1 MEHASSIDIGARKDR
16 QGGINEDSVAT
27 AVFENH
33 HRDVA
38 RPVGVFVLADGVGG
52 EAAGDAASFL
62 TTTVVRQRLAE
73 LLLGASTDRPGRF
86 DLDGVDAATHDD
98 GSALTEDRI
107 RTAIQDAIDAAHAEV
122 QEYARDAGG
131 RPATTVV
138 ACVYVDGRLH
148 YGWVGDSRAYLINA
162 EHGEIQQLTEDHAV
176 TNDLLEEGEIDDEVY
191 ARVHEQATAITNAV
205 GGSPYGEPNVDVEFG
220 TAPVFA
226 EDVLLVTS
234 DGLIDAYPHVG
245 ELRRTYEEADD
256 TDAAREELLDAMVTD
271 DEIRDLVL
279 DAADLRT
286 ATADLVEMANDRGGK
301 DNLSIAVARDP
312 DADPTPEVLPA
323 RGPDDGERSLADQE
337 TVIEPA
343 ATDRRSDDDSD
354 DGVDVMRVDGAGG
367 GAGTAAVWME
377 GQETIFEIEPGFTIG
392 RRDEDA
398 EDNPTIG
405 LVVDDEIGIDHHH
418 ARFERDDAGYW
429 RVRDTSSSGTHVQG
443 TDGDWHHLR
452 ADGDDED
459 VGETYRLR
467 DGVALTLQT
476 PEDGA
481 VRFRFFESVDRAER
495 LVNEADEDDNLFGR
509 FLS

>member
-38 RPVGVFVLADGVGG
+38 RPVGVFVLGDGVGG

-62 TTTVVRQRLAE
+62 ATTVVRKRLAE
-73 LLLGASTDRPGRF
+73 FLLGPGTDRPGRF
-86 DLDGVDAATHDD
+86 DLDGVEAPTDD
-98 GSALTEDRI
+98 GPVLTEDRI
-107 RTAIQDAIDAAHAEV
+107 RTAIQDAVDAAHAEV

-131 RPATTVV
+131 RPATTLVV
-138 ACVYVDGRLH
+138 CVYADGRLH

-176 TNDLLEEGEIDDEVY
+176 TNELLEQGEIDDEVY
-191 ARVHEQATAITNAV
+191 ARVHEQATAITNAI

-220 TAPVFA
+220 SAPVFT

-245 ELRRTYEEADD
+245 ELRQTYQQADD
-256 TDAAREELLDAMVTD
+256 VEAAREQLLEAMVTD

-279 DAADLRT
+279 EAPDLR
-286 ATADLVEMANDRGGK
+286 AAAGDLVEIANDRGGK
-301 DNLSIAVARDP
+301 DNLSIALARDP
-312 DADPTPEVLPA
+312 AADPTPAVLPA
-323 RGPDDGERSLADQE
+323 RGPADPDRSLADQE

-343 ATDRRSDDDSD
+343 ATDRRSDEDD
-354 DGVDVMRVDGAGG
+354 DGADVMRVDGAAADGDD
-367 GAGTAAVWME
+367 GTAAVWME
-377 GQETIFEIEPGFTIG
+377 GQEAIFEIEPGFTIG

-398 EDNPTIG
+398 SDNPNIG
-405 LVVDDEIGIDHHH
+405 LVVDDEVGIDHHH
-418 ARFERDDAGYW
+418 ARFEQDDAGYW

-452 ADGDDED
+452 ADGDE

-467 DGVALTLQT
+467 EGMALTLQT

-481 VRFRFFESVDRAER
+481 VRFRFFESVERAER
-495 LVNEADEDDNLFGR
+495 IVNEADEDENLFSR